1 MSKYSKLGRVAKCG
15 SADSKYMSKANTL
28 DEDIEAKRNEHE
40 VFKSLVRH
48 LVISEPAKMDLR
60 FKDLLDVARELKQ
73 EFNL

>member
-15 SADSKYMSKANTL
+15 SPDSKYMSGLNTL
-28 DEDIEAKRNEHE
+28 EQDLAKKEIEHRT
-40 VFKSLVRH
+40 FKEMIRH
-48 LVISEPAKMDLR
+48 LVVMDPSKMDLR